1 MVAPGQ
7 TESGAAGSWGCCS
20 TAVNSSSWKRPAR
33 VSRCRRRSGGVL
45 LVVIC
50 SFFFISFKGISFK
63 KAALIRNLPGQNE
76 ITPQLRVA
84 KSSGITG
91 DSEAAACTISLS
103 SHTSFYLI
111 YLAPYRP
118 FSSPAL
124 TICAL
129 YPSSTY
135 SSTHIQLY
143 LPSHHYKYPIHPS
156 LPISLSSA
164 RPLPYP
170 PSDIYIYVPTHTCT
184 HTHPRLSI
192 CHQQRSPLCP
202 FSPPSLT
209 ARILLSAGS
218 SIITG
223 ALLCWIY
230 YARARDICHL
240 SPDPCPSKQ
249 QVPPLPCYGRAGEGM
264 PWGELLDTVLGASQ
278 RDLVMGWMRSS
289 RGAEPAGLSG
299 MCMAVPR
306 ACVGRRKGQAPPALS
321 RNKPLQS
328 LKHGQQLRTS
338 PRAVSSARFRKVLS
352 TLCQHLTITTAKF

>member
-1 MVAPGQ
+1 MAPGQ

-20 TAVNSSSWKRPAR
+20 AAVNSSSWKRPAR

-45 LVVIC
+45 PVVIC

-84 KSSGITG
+84 KSSSITG

-164 RPLPYP
+164 SFPYP
-170 PSDIYIYVPTHTCT
+170 PSAIYIYIYIGT
-184 HTHPRLSI
+184 HTHV
-192 CHQQRSPLCP
+192 H
-202 FSPPSLT
+202 T
-209 ARILLSAGS
+209 H
-218 SIITG
+218 T
-223 ALLCWIY
+223 
-230 YARARDICHL
+230 
-240 SPDPCPSKQ
+240 
-249 QVPPLPCYGRAGEGM
+249 
-264 PWGELLDTVLGASQ
+264 
-278 RDLVMGWMRSS
+278 
-289 RGAEPAGLSG
+289 
-299 MCMAVPR
+299 
-306 ACVGRRKGQAPPALS
+306 PPAVYLS
-321 RNKPLQS
+321 SAALTSLPLQPS
-328 LKHGQQLRTS
+328 IPHRTYPS
-338 PRAVSSARFRKVLS
+338 IHRLI
-352 TLCQHLTITTAKF
+352 HH